1 MYRRR
6 LLSDEADVVVVFES
20 PTLRIPSKLTN

>member
-6 LLSDEADVVVVFES
+6 LLSDEADVVVFES